1 MCWATM
7 LALLA
12 SQAAAND
19 AIVTSVSEQGH
30 WDVSLNIT
38 HIGLMPGLDT
48 WDDLVFTS
56 LQQEP

>member
-1 MCWATM
+1 M

-12 SQAAAND
+12 SQAAANN

-38 HIGLMPGLDT
+38 QIDLMPGLDT
-48 WDDLVFTS
+48 WDDLAFTS